1 MPTRTPLPVLIA
13 GAGPAGCVVAL
24 YLARRGVP
32 VVVLEGEPQLP
43 LDLRASTFHPPTLDM
58 LDELDVTAKL
68 IPMGLIARTYQY
80 RDRRTGEAA
89 IFDLGLLADVTR
101 HPYRL
106 QCEQYKMT
114 QVAVEMLKDYPHAQ
128 VLFNHRLEQVVQDDD
143 GVTAYAETPDDGFRS
158 FRGSYLIGADG
169 ANSRVRKSLAVNF
182 EGFTYPERFL
192 VVSTPFDFAEAFP
205 RLSYVN
211 YVSDPDEW
219 CVLLRTPTLW
229 RVLVP
234 TDPAARDADL
244 LSDAFIQDR
253 LHRLVDVAGDYA
265 IGHRTLYRVHQRV
278 AQKWRVGR
286 VLLVGDACHIN
297 NPLGGMGMN
306 GGLHDAFSVAEK
318 LHAILAGDGDDALLD
333 LYERQRRTICVRFV
347 QEHTIRNKKLMEE
360 KDPDQ
365 QRKRQAEFMATAAD
379 PARAREFLLKTS
391 MIQSLRDAAAIH

>member
-1 MPTRTPLPVLIA
+1 
-13 GAGPAGCVVAL
+13 
-24 YLARRGVP
+24 
-32 VVVLEGEPQLP
+32 
-43 LDLRASTFHPPTLDM
+43 
-58 LDELDVTAKL
+58 
-68 IPMGLIARTYQY
+68 
-80 RDRRTGEAA
+80 
-89 IFDLGLLADVTR
+89 
-101 HPYRL
+101 
-106 QCEQYKMT
+106 MT

-128 VLFNHRLEQVVQDDD
+128 VLFNHRLEQVLQDDD

-318 LHAILAGDGDDALLD
+318 LHAILSGDGDDALLD